1 MLTVTINTP
10 EKIVWHGKADSVSS
24 ENSQG
29 PFDILSQ
36 HANLITLVENKPIL
50 VRFGKRE
57 HRFDFKRCVIFTQN
71 DYVACY
77 AI

>member
-1 MLTVTINTP
+1 MLTVTISTP
-10 EKIVWHGKADSVSS
+10 EKVVWHGKADSVSS
-24 ENSQG
+24 VNTQG
-29 PFDILSQ
+29 KFDILSQ
-36 HANLITLVENKPIL
+36 HANFITIIENKPIV

-57 HRFDFKRCVIFTQN
+57 HQFDFKRCVIFNQN

>member
-36 HANLITLVENKPIL
+36 HANFITIVEDKPIL
-50 VRFGKRE
+50 IRFGKRE
-57 HRFDFKRCVIFTQN
+57 HRFDFKRCVIMTQN